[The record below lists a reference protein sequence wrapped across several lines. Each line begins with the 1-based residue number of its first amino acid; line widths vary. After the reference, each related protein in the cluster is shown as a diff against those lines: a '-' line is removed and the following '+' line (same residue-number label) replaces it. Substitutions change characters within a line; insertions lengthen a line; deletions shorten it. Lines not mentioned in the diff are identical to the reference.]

1 MPCDLFCSKVP
12 TVTSRQGRL
21 DAAMIGSWDSFGS
34 RDFSFL
40 YLKRPRVDAP
50 VAVLFYLTFQNNGD
64 DNLMNSR
71 SKKFLSYYKPYL
83 GLFLTDVACAFIVSA
98 VTLILPLCARYLTQN
113 VLGDPTPKAL
123 PQIYMMGAVMLGLL
137 VIHTVCNT
145 FVDYQG
151 HMMGTLM
158 ESDMRNELF
167 EHYQKLS
174 FRFYDEQRTGQLMS
188 RLTHDLFA
196 ISELCHH
203 GPEESIIAAL
213 KFVGAFVI
221 LISINVK
228 LTLIIFLFLPI
239 MAVYALYFNRRLNT
253 ALSQSKERIGDVN
266 AQVED
271 TLAGIRVVKSFTNEE
286 IEKKKFAYENR
297 RFVDSRREGYRSDAY
312 FYEGMVVFTQLITIA
327 VIIFGGVAIVHAS
340 LDLADLITYLL
351 FVAILIDPIQ
361 KFANLARLY
370 QEGITGFNRFMEMM
384 EVEPDIQDSAEAI
397 ELTCVQ
403 GNVEFKN
410 VSFKYKE
417 GYDYVL
423 KNICLNIKAGEYVA
437 LVGASGGGKTT
448 LCSLIPRFYEVS
460 EGKILLDGK
469 NIRDISLRS
478 LRRNIG
484 VVHQDVYLFAGTV
497 LDNICYGKPEATQT
511 EIIEATKKANAHE
524 FIMKLPEGY
533 ETDIGQRGVKLSG
546 GQKQRLSI
554 ARVFLKDPAVLI
566 FDEATSALDNESEK
580 AIKESLERLTNNRT
594 TLVIAHRLSTIRNAQ
609 RIVVLTDNGIQ
620 EQGTHEELITW
631 EGAYANLYNM
641 QLTI

>member
-1 MPCDLFCSKVP
+1 
-12 TVTSRQGRL
+12 
-21 DAAMIGSWDSFGS
+21 
-34 RDFSFL
+34 
-40 YLKRPRVDAP
+40 
-50 VAVLFYLTFQNNGD
+50 
-64 DNLMNSR
+64 MNSR
-71 SKKFLSYYKPYL
+71 SKKFLSYYKPYM
-83 GLFLTDVACAFIVSA
+83 GLFLTDIACAFIVSA
-98 VTLILPLCARYLTQN
+98 VTLVLPLCARYITQN
-113 VLGDPTPKAL
+113 VLGDPTPNAL
-123 PQIYMMGAVMLGLL
+123 PQIYMMGAVMFGLV

-196 ISELCHH
+196 ISELAHH
-203 GPEESIIAAL
+203 GPEESIIAML

-221 LISINVK
+221 LITINVK
-228 LTLIIFLFLPI
+228 LTLIIFLFLPL
-239 MAVYALYFNRRLNT
+239 MAVYALYFNRRLNA

-327 VIIFGGVAIVHAS
+327 VIIFGGAAIVHAS

-397 ELTCVQ
+397 ELTWVQ

-448 LCSLIPRFYEVS
+448 LCSLIPRFYEVT

-469 NIRDISLRS
+469 DIRDIRLRS
-478 LRRNIG
+478 LRKNIG

-497 LDNICYGKPEATQT
+497 SDNIRYGKPEATQE
-511 EIIEATKKANAHE
+511 EIIEAAKKANAHE

-533 ETDIGQRGVKLSG
+533 GTDIGQRGVKLSG

-580 AIKESLERLTNNRT
+580 AIQESLERLSNDRT

-609 RIVVLTDNGIQ
+609 RIVVLTGNGIQ
-620 EQGTHEELITW
+620 EQGTHEELIAW